1 MNKKIE
7 DTKEFNDEAPTIE
20 AVERSSRNNET
31 REASTRPVQWRPPNK
46 LHAPDA
52 PDGFVHRWIR
62 AETLGQEDKSNV
74 HRRMQEGYELVRADE
89 YPDSDL
95 PVADGKHAGI
105 IGVGGLLLARFPE
118 ELRKQRE
125 QYYSD
130 RSGQQMDAVDNDWMK
145 DSNPLMPKQKP
156 ERRTQVSFGQPRVD
170 E

>member
-1 MNKKIE
+1 MNKKTE
-7 DTKEFNDEAPTIE
+7 TKEFTEEATTQE
-20 AVERSSRNNET
+20 AVDRSSRNKET

-62 AETLGQEDKSNV
+62 AEMLGQEDKSNV
-74 HRRMQEGYELVRADE
+74 HRRIQDGYELVRADE

-95 PVADGKHAGI
+95 PVAEGRYAGI

-118 ELRKQRE
+118 ELRKQRQ

-130 RSGQQMDAVDNDWMK
+130 RSNQQMEAVDNDWMK
-145 DSNPLMPKQKP
+145 DNNPLMPKDKP

-170 E
+170 K